1 MLKQWLASRTPPPP
15 PRLAARLDSAVRHVT
30 AGSPESMPR
39 ELVESASAILS
50 DTLAQA
56 STERNGTAALDLL
69 AADALITYA
78 VEAAA
83 EDCER
88 FAALTDE
95 MIARLSAVIGDGRA
109 EPR

>member
-1 MLKQWLASRTPPPP
+1 MP
-15 PRLAARLDSAVRHVT
+15 DFT
-30 AGSPESMPR
+30 ANSQDAMPR
-39 ELVESASAILS
+39 SLVDSASAILR

-56 STERNGTAALDLL
+56 STDRNGTVALDLL

-88 FAALTDE
+88 FAALTGE